1 MKMLASESEF
11 RVKVA
16 VRVRPFLQREKTHE
30 QKSCIAIHPQTNQIV
45 LGDRRTFKYDFVFGP
60 KTLQEELYRT
70 SVEPMLNNVFDGYNV
85 TIFAYGQTGSGK
97 TYTMSGGNILSIGEK
112 DYGIIPRAVKT
123 IFDTVQNRHDCRI
136 TISASYL
143 EIYKDDIIDLLDV
156 NDKDLDV
163 RDDAAGNTVVIGAS
177 EHTCHSVDDVVSLL
191 KKGSNVRH
199 TGATQMND
207 ESSRSH
213 AIFTLYIEQRLH
225 DKNSNSN
232 TVQASFD
239 GFVKPLQSTFDESYL
254 SAKLHFVDLAGSERV
269 ARTQNTGERFQESI
283 RINSGLLALG
293 NVVSALSDPKK
304 RTGGHIPYRDSKI
317 TRLLKDSLGGNAKT
331 LMITCVSPCTADLDE
346 SLNAFKYA
354 HRASQIRN
362 KPIKNV
368 DPNAQ
373 RFIEMQSEITHLR
386 EELERQRTIISRDG
400 EPNNSRRSTGFN
412 SIDSSR
418 RLIQTAYV
426 CFQHL
431 NECEDLNDEQ
441 KQWIQTWMDAV
452 SNENAEHICNDILTS
467 RVTNLENAL
476 HSAKDE
482 LRSETQMRAKRE
494 MILDRLQEQLK
505 AKEDELNRVRIASDG
520 LNYQITTTKKSLPD
534 RTKSAPHFGSVHR
547 KEQSIQPRTIHS
559 SPAVFDMD
567 YVVER
572 FHGRSLAL
580 AHSQEEI
587 EELDLR
593 NSDEKLNDERK
604 FVRRGTYRLR
614 KNRLTPSIFQQD
626 EALQTLTESTINK
639 QRLIDEATRK
649 VREAESKAQD
659 LSINIQLKEQLIKSV
674 YASTKDVKETN
685 EQYEQHI
692 KMLEKEV
699 EKAKNEYHDLQK
711 TMQQIA
717 TKNTSE
723 KSKLESEYRKKCDM
737 AKARLESLQQKEKQ
751 YREVMN
757 KLSGNS
763 EKRIADLQAALFRMK
778 QQYETAQK
786 RIREESEL
794 KNKFEQDLLREQQ
807 RIQELTIQNEQ
818 QQKILKLKTE
828 GLVAAQRK
836 LRGAPNGNLNDGTT
850 TTTTM
855 TTTATTAN
863 FEVEMEK
870 LVSERKELETLRDD
884 IKKREE
890 LIQKREFLLN
900 ERTELETKKM
910 RTSQVLNKSLKSVN
924 EKLKNVDKQQPNHQM
939 IREQLL
945 KQKRLFTER
954 LEQQD
959 SVLTPTEER
968 RLIEIDEAIEAID
981 LAIDYQNNIINKRER
996 DVQQSIR
1003 ASQGPDSPLF
1013 KIGQLNENESK
1024 ELCRKL
1030 FEKVI
1035 DLKEE
1040 DNKNRREFD
1049 DIKSQLLEQ
1058 TETITELQSRIQS
1071 LTLDHDRRLT
1081 SIQQAHEEEKQLLLG
1096 QLQESSNQ
1104 IKDLERDLYFY
1115 KHKTRELRKSMATS
1129 TTSVLDTST
1138 SSTTGVT
1145 RRKEANLN
1153 EDDFL
1158 TQLPTPRT
1166 AVQQHQ
1172 PAPFLLKIGN
1182 RSNSAH
1188 QIQQDEIKKR

>member
-1 MKMLASESEF
+1 MSANESEF

-16 VRVRPFLQREKTHE
+16 VRVRPFLQREKNHD
-30 QKSCIAIHPQTNQIV
+30 QKGCVTIHPQTNQII

-70 SVEPMLNNVFDGYNV
+70 SVEPILHNVFDGYNV

-97 TYTMSGGNILSIGEK
+97 TYTMTGGNILSIGEK
-112 DYGIIPRAVKT
+112 DYGIVPRAVKT
-123 IFDTVQNRHDCRI
+123 IFDTIKNRKDCQI

-143 EIYKDDIIDLLDV
+143 ELYKDDIIDLLDV
-156 NDKDLDV
+156 NGKDLDV

-177 EHTCHSVDDVVSLL
+177 EHRCQSIDDVVNLL

-225 DKNSNSN
+225 DKNSNVN
-232 TVQASFD
+232 MVQASFD
-239 GFVKPLQSTFDESYL
+239 GLVKPLQSTFDESYL

-304 RTGGHIPYRDSKI
+304 RTGGHIPYRDAKI

-331 LMITCVSPCTADLDE
+331 LMITCISPCTADLDE
-346 SLNAFKYA
+346 SLNALQYA

-373 RFIEMQSEITHLR
+373 RFIEMQSEITYLR
-386 EELERQRTIISRDG
+386 EELARQRTVISHDG
-400 EPNNSRRSTGFN
+400 QSISSRKSPNSN
-412 SIDSSR
+412 DHSR
-418 RLIQTAYV
+418 RLIQSAFV
-426 CFQHL
+426 CFQQL
-431 NECEDLNDEQ
+431 NECEDLNDQQ

-452 SNENAEHICNDILTS
+452 TK
-467 RVTNLENAL
+467 
-476 HSAKDE
+476 AKDE
-482 LRSETQMRAKRE
+482 LRSESQMRAKRDVTV
-494 MILDRLQEQLK
+494 DRLQEQLK
-505 AKEDELNRVRIASDG
+505 IKEDELNRMRTVLDQSTHH
-520 LNYQITTTKKSLPD
+520 TTLITKKSIPD
-534 RTKSAPHFGSVHR
+534 RTKSAPHFNGIYK

-559 SPAVFDMD
+559 SPAAFDMD

-593 NSDEKLNDERK
+593 NSDEKLDDERK

-614 KNRLTPSIFQQD
+614 KNRMTPSILQQD
-626 EALQTLTESTINK
+626 EALQTLTQSTMNK
-639 QRLIDEATRK
+639 QKLIEEAARN
-649 VREAESKAQD
+649 VREAESTAQD

-674 YASTKDVKETN
+674 YASTKEVKETN
-685 EQYEQHI
+685 DQYEQHI
-692 KMLEKEV
+692 KLLEKEV
-699 EKAKNEYHDLQK
+699 EKAKHEYHNLQK
-711 TMQQIA
+711 AMQQIS
-717 TKNTSE
+717 TKTTSE
-723 KSKLESEYRKKCDM
+723 KSKLEAEYRKKCDM
-737 AKARLESLQQKEKQ
+737 AKTRLESLQQKEKQ
-751 YREVMN
+751 YRDLMS

-763 EKRIADLQAALFRMK
+763 EKRITDLQAALFRMK

-794 KNKFEQDLLREQQ
+794 KNKFEQDLVREQQ

-836 LRGAPNGNLNDGTT
+836 LRGASNGNTTDGTT
-850 TTTTM
+850 
-855 TTTATTAN
+855 AVPAN
-863 FEVEMEK
+863 TFELEMEK
-870 LVSERKELETLRDD
+870 LVAERKEIEILRDD
-884 IKKREE
+884 VKKREE
-890 LIQKREFLLN
+890 LIEKRELLLN
-900 ERTELETKKM
+900 ERTELEAKKL

-924 EKLKNVDKQQPNHQM
+924 DKLKTVDKQPSNHQM
-939 IREQLL
+939 VREQLL
-945 KQKRLFTER
+945 KQKRLLSER

-959 SVLTPTEER
+959 SVLTANEER

-981 LAIDYQNNIINKRER
+981 VAIDYQNNIITRRER

-1003 ASQGPDSPLF
+1003 TSQGHESHLF

-1035 DLKEE
+1035 DLKEG
-1040 DNKNRREFD
+1040 DNKTRRDFEEV
-1049 DIKSQLLEQ
+1049 KSQLQEQ
-1058 TETITELQSRIQS
+1058 NETIAELQSRFQS
-1071 LTLDHDRRLT
+1071 ASLDHDRRLT
-1081 SIQQAHEEEKQLLLG
+1081 SIQQTHEEEKQILLS
-1096 QLQESSNQ
+1096 QLHDSSNQ
-1104 IKDLERDLYFY
+1104 IKELERDLYFY

-1129 TTSVLDTST
+1129 TTSALDASATSIPRRKE
-1138 SSTTGVT
+1138 SSTT
-1145 RRKEANLN
+1145 
-1153 EDDFL
+1153 EDDFP

-1172 PAPFLLKIGN
+1172 PAPYLLKIGN
-1182 RSNSAH
+1182 RSTSAH
-1188 QIQQDEIKKR
+1188 QIQPDEIKKR

>member
-16 VRVRPFLQREKTHE
+16 VRVRPFLPREKTHE

-45 LGDRRTFKYDFVFGP
+45 LGDRRTFKYDFILGP

-97 TYTMSGGNILSIGEK
+97 TYTMTGGNILSIGEK

-123 IFDTVQNRHDCRI
+123 IFDTIQNRPDCRI

-156 NDKDLDV
+156 NDKDIDV

-177 EHTCHSVDDVVSLL
+177 EHRCDSIDDVVSLL

-199 TGATQMND
+199 TGATHMND

-225 DKNSNSN
+225 DKNPNTN

-239 GFVKPLQSTFDESYL
+239 ALVKPLQTTFDESYL

-346 SLNAFKYA
+346 SLNALKYA
-354 HRASQIRN
+354 QRASQIRN
-362 KPIKNV
+362 KPIKNI

-373 RFIEMQSEITHLR
+373 HVIEMQSEITHLR

-400 EPNNSRRSTGFN
+400 QSNNSRRSTGFN
-412 SIDSSR
+412 NIDNSR

-426 CFQHL
+426 CFQQL
-431 NECEDLNDEQ
+431 NACEDLNDEQ
-441 KQWIQTWMDAV
+441 KQWIQTWMDSV
-452 SNENAEHICNDILTS
+452 SNENAQDLCNDILTS

-482 LRSETQMRAKRE
+482 LRSETQMRTKRD
-494 MILDRLQEQLK
+494 MTLDRLQEQLK
-505 AKEDELNRVRIASDG
+505 AKEDELNRMRMALDESS
-520 LNYQITTTKKSLPD
+520 YQTTTTTKKSLPD
-534 RTKSAPHFGSVHR
+534 RTKSAPHFDGVHR
-547 KEQSIQPRTIHS
+547 KKQSIQPRTIHS

-593 NSDEKLNDERK
+593 NSDEKFNDERK
-604 FVRRGTYRLR
+604 FFRRGTYRLR
-614 KNRLTPSIFQQD
+614 KNRLTPSILQQD
-626 EALQTLTESTINK
+626 EPLKVLTESTISK
-639 QRLIDEATRK
+639 QKLIEEASRK
-649 VREAESKAQD
+649 VKEAESNAQD

-674 YASTKDVKETN
+674 YASTKDVKDTN

-699 EKAKNEYHDLQK
+699 EKAKHEYHDLQK
-711 TMQQIA
+711 TMQQLA

-723 KSKLESEYRKKCDM
+723 KSKSESEYRKKCDM
-737 AKARLESLQQKEKQ
+737 ARARLESLQQKEKQ
-751 YREVMN
+751 YRELMN

-763 EKRIADLQAALFRMK
+763 EKRISDLQATLFRMK

-786 RIREESEL
+786 RIREETEL

-818 QQKILKLKTE
+818 QQKVLKLKTE

-836 LRGAPNGNLNDGTT
+836 LRGASNGNINDGTT
-850 TTTTM
+850 TTTT
-855 TTTATTAN
+855 TAN
-863 FEVEMEK
+863 FEIEMEK
-870 LVSERKELETLRDD
+870 LVAERKELEALRDD
-884 IKKREE
+884 TKKREE
-890 LIQKREFLLN
+890 LIQKRELLLN

-1030 FEKVI
+1030 FGKVI
-1035 DLKEE
+1035 DLKEA

-1049 DIKSQLLEQ
+1049 EIKSQLLEQ
-1058 TETITELQSRIQS
+1058 TEIINELQSRIQT

-1081 SIQQAHEEEKQLLLG
+1081 SIQQTHEEEKQLLLG

-1104 IKDLERDLYFY
+1104 IKDVERDLFFY

-1129 TTSVLDTST
+1129 TTSVLDTLT
-1138 SSTTGVT
+1138 SSTIGVT

-1172 PAPFLLKIGN
+1172 PAPFLLKTGN
-1182 RSNSAH
+1182 RNNSAH

>member
-1 MKMLASESEF
+1 MKMLANESEF

-16 VRVRPFLQREKTHE
+16 VRVRPFLQREKNHE
-30 QKSCIAIHPQTNQIV
+30 QKSCVTIHPQTNQII

-70 SVEPMLNNVFDGYNV
+70 SVEPMLTNVFDGYNV

-97 TYTMSGGNILSIGEK
+97 TYTMTGGNILSIGEK
-112 DYGIIPRAVKT
+112 DFGIVPRAVKT
-123 IFDTVQNRHDCRI
+123 IFDTIRNRKDSQI

-143 EIYKDDIIDLLDV
+143 EIYKDDIIDLLGV

-163 RDDAAGNTVVIGAS
+163 RDDAAGNTIVIGAS
-177 EHTCHSVDDVVSLL
+177 EHTCHSIEDVVGLL

-213 AIFTLYIEQRLH
+213 AIFTLYIEQRLR
-225 DKNSNSN
+225 DKNSTN
-232 TVQASFD
+232 VQASFD
-239 GFVKPLQSTFDESYL
+239 GLVKPLQSTFDESYL

-346 SLNAFKYA
+346 SLNALKYA

-373 RFIEMQSEITHLR
+373 RFIEMQSEITYLR
-386 EELERQRTIISRDG
+386 EELARQRTVISHDG
-400 EPNNSRRSTGFN
+400 QSLSGRKSSGYNSN
-412 SIDSSR
+412 DHSR
-418 RLIQTAYV
+418 RLIQTAFV
-426 CFQHL
+426 CFQQL
-431 NECEDLNDEQ
+431 NECEDLTNEQ
-441 KQWIQTWMDAV
+441 KQWIHTWMDAF
-452 SNENAEHICNDILTS
+452 SNENSEELFSDILTS
-467 RVTNLENAL
+467 RVSNLESAL

-482 LRSETQMRAKRE
+482 LKSESQIRAKRD
-494 MILDRLQEQLK
+494 MTVDRLQEQLK
-505 AKEDELNRVRIASDG
+505 VKEDELNRMRNVLDESSYHIS
-520 LNYQITTTKKSLPD
+520 TTKKSLPD
-534 RTKSAPHFGSVHR
+534 RTKSAPHFNGIHK

-559 SPAVFDMD
+559 SPAAFDMD

-593 NSDEKLNDERK
+593 DSNEKLTDERK
-604 FVRRGTYRLR
+604 FTRRGTYRLR
-614 KNRLTPSIFQQD
+614 KNRMTPTILQED
-626 EALQTLTESTINK
+626 ETLQALAQSTINK
-639 QRLIDEATRK
+639 QKLIEEATRN

-674 YASTKDVKETN
+674 YASTKDVKDTN
-685 EQYEQHI
+685 DQYEQHI

-699 EKAKNEYHDLQK
+699 DKAKTEYHDLQK
-711 TMQQIA
+711 AMQQIA
-717 TKNTSE
+717 TKTTSE
-723 KSKLESEYRKKCDM
+723 KSKLETEYRKKCDM

-751 YREVMN
+751 YRDLMS

-763 EKRIADLQAALFRMK
+763 EKRISDLQAALFRMK

-786 RIREESEL
+786 RIREEAEL
-794 KNKFEQDLLREQQ
+794 KNKVEQELIREQQ
-807 RIQELTIQNEQ
+807 RIQELTIQCD
-818 QQKILKLKTE
+818 QQKKISKLKTE
-828 GLVAAQRK
+828 GLAAAQRK
-836 LRGAPNGNLNDGTT
+836 LRGAPNGNTNDG
-850 TTTTM
+850 M
-855 TTTATTAN
+855 TTPTTAIA

-870 LVSERKELETLRDD
+870 IVAERQGLEILRDD
-884 IKKREE
+884 IQKREE
-890 LIQKREFLLN
+890 LIQKRELLLN
-900 ERTELETKKM
+900 ERTELEAKKL
-910 RTSQVLNKSLKSVN
+910 RTSQVLNKSLKSIN
-924 EKLKNVDKQQPNHQM
+924 DKLKTIDKQQPDHQTT
-939 IREQLL
+939 REQLL

-959 SVLTPTEER
+959 CVLSPTEER
-968 RLIEIDEAIEAID
+968 RLIEIDEAIEAIE
-981 LAIDYQNNIINKRER
+981 LAIDYQKNLITKRER

-1013 KIGQLNENESK
+1013 KISQLNDNESK

-1035 DLKEE
+1035 DLKEG
-1040 DNKNRREFD
+1040 DNKNRRQFEE
-1049 DIKSQLLEQ
+1049 IKSQLQEQ
-1058 TETITELQSRIQS
+1058 SETINELQSRLQAS
-1071 LTLDHDRRLT
+1071 TLDADRRLT
-1081 SIQQAHEEEKQLLLG
+1081 SVQQTHEEEKQLFLG
-1096 QLQESSNQ
+1096 QLQESANQ
-1104 IKDLERDLYFY
+1104 IKELERDLYFY

-1129 TTSVLDTST
+1129 TTSALDG
-1138 SSTTGVT
+1138 STTTGIA
-1145 RRKEANLN
+1145 RRKDSNSI
-1153 EDDFL
+1153 EDDFP
-1158 TQLPTPRT
+1158 TQVPTPRT
-1166 AVQQHQ
+1166 AVQQYQ
-1172 PAPFLLKIGN
+1172 SAPFLLKIGN
-1182 RSNSAH
+1182 RSNSSH
-1188 QIQQDEIKKR
+1188 QIQPDDNKKR

>member
-1 MKMLASESEF
+1 MKMLANESEF

-16 VRVRPFLQREKTHE
+16 VRVRPFLQREKNHD
-30 QKSCIAIHPQTNQIV
+30 QKSCVTIHPQTNQII
-45 LGDRRTFKYDFVFGP
+45 LGERRTFKYDFVFGP
-60 KTLQEELYRT
+60 KTQQEELYRT
-70 SVEPMLNNVFDGYNV
+70 SVEPMLQNVFDGYNV

-97 TYTMSGGNILSIGEK
+97 TYTMTGGNILSIGEK
-112 DYGIIPRAVKT
+112 DYGIVPRAVKT
-123 IFDTVQNRHDCRI
+123 IFDAIQNRKDRQI

-143 EIYKDDIIDLLDV
+143 ELYKDDIIDLLDV

-177 EHTCHSVDDVVSLL
+177 EHRCRSVDDVVCLL

-213 AIFTLYIEQRLH
+213 AIFTLYIEQRHH
-225 DKNSNSN
+225 DKNSNAN
-232 TVQASFD
+232 AVQASFD
-239 GFVKPLQSTFDESYL
+239 GLLKPLQSTFNESYL

-304 RTGGHIPYRDSKI
+304 RTGGHIPYRDAKI

-346 SLNAFKYA
+346 SLNALKYA

-373 RFIEMQSEITHLR
+373 RFIEMQSEITYLR
-386 EELERQRTIISRDG
+386 EELARQRTVISHDG
-400 EPNNSRRSTGFN
+400 QSSHSRKSSC
-412 SIDSSR
+412 SIDHSR
-418 RLIQTAYV
+418 RLIQTAFV
-426 CFQHL
+426 CFQQL
-431 NECEDLNDEQ
+431 NECEDLSSEQ

-452 SNENAEHICNDILTS
+452 TNENSEELYSGILTS
-467 RVTNLENAL
+467 RVMNLESAL
-476 HSAKDE
+476 HMAKDE
-482 LRSETQMRAKRE
+482 LRSESQMRAKRDVTV
-494 MILDRLQEQLK
+494 DRLQEQLK
-505 AKEDELNRVRIASDG
+505 LKEDELNQMRTVLDQSDHHRHH
-520 LNYQITTTKKSLPD
+520 TTTKSIPD
-534 RTKSAPHFGSVHR
+534 RTKSAPHFNGLQR
-547 KEQSIQPRTIHS
+547 REQSIQPRTIHS
-559 SPAVFDMD
+559 SPAAFDME

-593 NSDEKLNDERK
+593 NSDEKLNDEKK

-614 KNRLTPSIFQQD
+614 KNRLTPSILQQD
-626 EALQTLTESTINK
+626 DALQSLTQSTTNK
-639 QRLIDEATRK
+639 QKLIEEAARNVK
-649 VREAESKAQD
+649 EAENKAHE
-659 LSINIQLKEQLIKSV
+659 LSVNIQLKEQLIKSV
-674 YASTKDVKETN
+674 YASTKEAKETN
-685 EQYEQHI
+685 DQYEQHI
-692 KMLEKEV
+692 KLLEKEV
-699 EKAKNEYHDLQK
+699 EKAKHEYHDLQK

-717 TKNTSE
+717 TKNTNE
-723 KSKLESEYRKKCDM
+723 KSKFEAEYRKKCDM

-751 YREVMN
+751 YRDLMS

-763 EKRIADLQAALFRMK
+763 EKRIGDLESALFRLK

-794 KNKFEQDLLREQQ
+794 KNKFEQDLVREQQ
-807 RIQELTIQNEQ
+807 RIQELSIQNEQ

-836 LRGAPNGNLNDGTT
+836 LRGAPNANANDG
-850 TTTTM
+850 
-855 TTTATTAN
+855 ATNT

-870 LVSERKELETLRDD
+870 LVTERKEIEILRDD
-884 IKKREE
+884 VKKREE
-890 LIQKREFLLN
+890 LVEKRELLLN
-900 ERTELETKKM
+900 ERTELEAKKL
-910 RTSQVLNKSLKSVN
+910 RTSQVLNKSLKLVN
-924 EKLKNVDKQQPNHQM
+924 EKLKAVDKQQPNHQ
-939 IREQLL
+939 INREQLL
-945 KQKRLFTER
+945 KQRRLLTER

-959 SVLTPTEER
+959 AVLTANEER

-981 LAIDYQNNIINKRER
+981 LAIDYQNNMINKRER

-1003 ASQGPDSPLF
+1003 ASQGPESPLF
-1013 KIGQLNENESK
+1013 KIGQLSENESK

-1035 DLKEE
+1035 DLKAG
-1040 DNKNRREFD
+1040 DNKTQQEFEE
-1049 DIKSQLLEQ
+1049 IKSRLQEQ
-1058 TETITELQSRIQS
+1058 NETIAELQSRLQS
-1071 LTLDHDRRLT
+1071 TTLDHDRRLT
-1081 SIQQAHEEEKQLLLG
+1081 STQQAHEEEKQLLLS
-1096 QLQESSNQ
+1096 QLHDSSNQ
-1104 IKDLERDLYFY
+1104 IKELERDLFFY
-1115 KHKTRELRKSMATS
+1115 KHKARELRKSMATS
-1129 TTSVLDTST
+1129 TNSALDASATSIS
-1138 SSTTGVT
+1138 
-1145 RRKEANLN
+1145 RRKESTTN
-1153 EDDFL
+1153 EDDFPA
-1158 TQLPTPRT
+1158 QLPTPRT
-1166 AVQQHQ
+1166 AVQQYQ
-1172 PAPFLLKIGN
+1172 SAPFLLKIGS
-1182 RSNSAH
+1182 RSTSAH
-1188 QIQQDEIKKR
+1188 QIQPEDNKKR

>member
-16 VRVRPFLQREKTHE
+16 VRVRPFLPREKTHE

-45 LGDRRTFKYDFVFGP
+45 LGDRRTFKYDFILGP

-97 TYTMSGGNILSIGEK
+97 TYTMTGGNILSIGEK

-123 IFDTVQNRHDCRI
+123 IFNTIQNRPDCRI

-156 NDKDLDV
+156 NDKDIDV

-177 EHTCHSVDDVVSLL
+177 EHRCDSIDDVVSLL

-199 TGATQMND
+199 TGATHMND

-225 DKNSNSN
+225 DKNPNTN

-239 GFVKPLQSTFDESYL
+239 ALVKPLQTTFDESYL

-346 SLNAFKYA
+346 SLNALKYA
-354 HRASQIRN
+354 QRASQIRN
-362 KPIKNV
+362 KPIKNI

-373 RFIEMQSEITHLR
+373 HVIEMQSEITHLR

-400 EPNNSRRSTGFN
+400 QSNNSRRSTGFN
-412 SIDSSR
+412 NIDNSR

-426 CFQHL
+426 CFQQL
-431 NECEDLNDEQ
+431 NACEDLSDEQ
-441 KQWIQTWMDAV
+441 KQWIQTWMDSV
-452 SNENAEHICNDILTS
+452 SNENAQDLCNDILTS

-476 HSAKDE
+476 HSK
-482 LRSETQMRAKRE
+482 
-494 MILDRLQEQLK
+494 
-505 AKEDELNRVRIASDG
+505 
-520 LNYQITTTKKSLPD
+520 
-534 RTKSAPHFGSVHR
+534 
-547 KEQSIQPRTIHS
+547 QSIQPRTIHS

-593 NSDEKLNDERK
+593 NSDEKFNDERK
-604 FVRRGTYRLR
+604 FFRRGTYRLR
-614 KNRLTPSIFQQD
+614 KNRLTPSILQQD
-626 EALQTLTESTINK
+626 EPLQVLTESTISK
-639 QRLIDEATRK
+639 QKLIEEASRK
-649 VREAESKAQD
+649 VKEAESNAQD

-674 YASTKDVKETN
+674 YASTKDVKDTN

-699 EKAKNEYHDLQK
+699 EKAKHEYHDLQK
-711 TMQQIA
+711 TMQQLA

-723 KSKLESEYRKKCDM
+723 KSKSESEYRKKCDM
-737 AKARLESLQQKEKQ
+737 ARARLESLQQKEKQ
-751 YREVMN
+751 YRELMN

-763 EKRIADLQAALFRMK
+763 EKRISDLQATLFRMK

-786 RIREESEL
+786 RIREETEL

-818 QQKILKLKTE
+818 QQKVLKLKTE

-836 LRGAPNGNLNDGTT
+836 LRGASNGNINDGTT
-850 TTTTM
+850 TTTT
-855 TTTATTAN
+855 TAN
-863 FEVEMEK
+863 FEIEMEK
-870 LVSERKELETLRDD
+870 LVAERKELEALRDD
-884 IKKREE
+884 TKKREE
-890 LIQKREFLLN
+890 LIQKRELLLN

-1030 FEKVI
+1030 FGKVI
-1035 DLKEE
+1035 DLKEA

-1049 DIKSQLLEQ
+1049 EIKSQLLEQ
-1058 TETITELQSRIQS
+1058 TEIINELQSRIQT

-1081 SIQQAHEEEKQLLLG
+1081 SIQQTHEEEKQLLLG

-1104 IKDLERDLYFY
+1104 IKDVERDLFFY

-1129 TTSVLDTST
+1129 TTSVLDTLT
-1138 SSTTGVT
+1138 SSTIGVT

-1172 PAPFLLKIGN
+1172 PAPFLLKTGN
-1182 RSNSAH
+1182 RNNSAH